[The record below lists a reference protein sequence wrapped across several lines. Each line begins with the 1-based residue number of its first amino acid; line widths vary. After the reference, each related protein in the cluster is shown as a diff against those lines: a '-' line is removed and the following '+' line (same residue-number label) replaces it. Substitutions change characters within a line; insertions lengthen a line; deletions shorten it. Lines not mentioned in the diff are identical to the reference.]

1 MCACFLAD
9 SFHLIGRRAAWL
21 PQTGRAVDG
30 ARILSG
36 RGRTHAVRLPFR
48 ACKASPSLTYLRRS
62 LLRCRLVCG
71 GIASCGV
78 SLGGPLG
85 DPLGGRP
92 GRASPSGSA
101 CGHRCHAGARL
112 VLAGCALRVP
122 VAPASGGPS
131 RSTTAAGKLRAA
143 LDSSPLWGA
152 GGSRQIR
159 DQDPTVDPGG
169 VVRIRQGVARD
180 RRISI
185 EAGQMRHGRKTRSRR
200 IDGYKRHV
208 LPRPRLRAGP
218 LGRPDPANLPEAQV
232 AGQIQS
238 TWTPRAWAWRAAR

>member
-1 MCACFLAD
+1 M
-9 SFHLIGRRAAWL
+9 IN
-21 PQTGRAVDG
+21 
-30 ARILSG
+30 
-36 RGRTHAVRLPFR
+36 
-48 ACKASPSLTYLRRS
+48 
-62 LLRCRLVCG
+62 LV
-71 GIASCGV
+71 
-78 SLGGPLG
+78 
-85 DPLGGRP
+85 
-92 GRASPSGSA
+92 
-101 CGHRCHAGARL
+101 GH
-112 VLAGCALRVP
+112 ALRV
-122 VAPASGGPS
+122 APGVLGGQQGWGLAAAERARMRADQAGIGVLASS
-131 RSTTAAGKLRAA
+131 SVKAA
-143 LDSSPLWGA
+143 LGCDWDDQA
-152 GGSRQIR
+152 ARQIR